1 MPSTV
6 LAVTIQLAA
15 CFSSYPSSCLSFLP
29 SELMAMNMQGF
40 LRAWC
45 EQWLWA
51 SVKRS

>member
-40 LRAWC
+40 LRAWS